1 MSGSGESNP
10 DGHTRTGVPPT
21 PGMLRLAAGIAR
33 ADANSGAGARTIP
46 ANVYLDT
53 SRFAEEISRLFRQLP
68 LPLAP
73 SSLLPRGGQC
83 VTHDAHGVPLLITRE
98 RNGKSHVFLN
108 VCRHRGTR
116 LVETDELTTA
126 GSLVCPYH
134 AWTYN
139 LDGSLRGM
147 PLPESFPGLEKPDY
161 GLVSLPSHESGGMI
175 WTILSGSDQQPG
187 AFIGELVDDL
197 NTVGLQDSHLYKRRT
212 HDVAANWKLI
222 MDAFSESYHVQRL
235 HRETIAPY
243 FADSV
248 SVSDRVGPHFRN
260 AVGRAEFVR
269 AAELSDLHELRQVV
283 TFSYNLFPGTV
294 IVVSPDYVN
303 VMLLYPQ
310 AVDRTLVENFML
322 IPQPPD
328 SKEAEGHWARSFEL
342 LDNGVFGGEDFRA
355 AALGQQGLSSGAIE
369 QLTLGLAERG
379 VYEFHAEIDRYLS
392 AKTAT

>member
-1 MSGSGESNP
+1 MSGSGQGSSNGYTP
-10 DGHTRTGVPPT
+10 AAAPPTAGMLQLAADITTADARGDAATRTV
-21 PGMLRLAAGIAR
+21 
-33 ADANSGAGARTIP
+33 P
-46 ANVYLDT
+46 ANVYLDAD
-53 SRFAEEISRLFRQLP
+53 RFIEEKVRLFRQLP

-73 SSLLPRGGQC
+73 SALLPRAGQC
-83 VTHDAHGVPLLITRE
+83 VTHDAHGIPLVITRD
-98 RNGKSHVFLN
+98 RSGKPHVFLN

-116 LVETDELTTA
+116 LVEVDEPTTT

-147 PLPESFPGLEKPDY
+147 PLPESFPGLEKADF
-161 GLVSLPSHESGGMI
+161 GLVSLPSHESGGMF
-175 WTILSGSDQQPG
+175 WTTLDGTDRDPG
-187 AFIGELVDDL
+187 AFIGELADDL
-197 NTVGLQDSHLYKRRT
+197 EAIGLHASHLYKRRT

-235 HRETIAPY
+235 HRTTIAPY
-243 FADSV
+243 FADAV
-248 SVSDRVGPHFRN
+248 AVSDRVGPHFRN
-260 AVGRAEFVR
+260 AVGRADFVR
-269 AAELSDLHELRQVV
+269 AAEFNDLSELRQVV

-328 SKEAEGHWARSFEL
+328 GKEAEGHWARSFEL
-342 LDNGVFGGEDFRA
+342 LDSGVFGGEDFRA
-355 AALGQQGLSSGAIE
+355 AALGQQGLSSGAID
-369 QLTLGLAERG
+369 QLTIGTAEVG
-379 VYEFHAEIDRYLS
+379 VFEFHAEIDRRLGVEI
-392 AKTAT
+392 AK